1 MAIFTGGS
9 SGGGGGSTTSGGGV
23 AARYLWNTG
32 VGTGR
37 PAAGNV
43 KRRVSS
49 TPNVMRLNYLDTAGA
64 NWRDEWLGSAI
75 GQRLIFKSASTT
87 NFAIIV
93 VAAATADIV
102 VAPPDESES
111 NVEIQYTLE
120 SGSFATFGSADATT
134 DGVLGWSNYEPCYVQ
149 RDSGSEAN
157 VTLSDLAA
165 LANFAYFDA
174 NFDLYDIA
182 GNLIRSGTPTYAALS
197 DLPSAAANSGRNVI
211 STNPGNNNT
220 SLVAIEPWA
229 LRSDGTL
236 WKVHQGIGIL
246 AKALG
251 SSPKIICPATT
262 FNGAYTLSSAAS
274 GADTLIT
281 SADGGDAHG
290 LTSAVA
296 VTDNCY
302 IYVSAGTNMVGFHKV
317 TAIAVNTTGT
327 TIQIDTAYNAAN
339 TITTIA
345 LAGTDIPVVAIQQPA
360 WRSNTH
366 AEILS
371 EWQMLS
377 TAATDARKSI
387 IMIDN
392 DSFSSYDAGG
402 TANRYGWSNI
412 TRIFNKDSVSVQNSA
427 GSLAGAGSP
436 GNFGTGIPTGDTNTG
451 NASTLTIY
459 TNLAAA
465 NQWVQLVYFEE
476 RLSW

>member
-32 VGTGR
+32 VGTSR

-157 VTLSDLAA
+157 VTLADLSA

-174 NFDLYDIA
+174 NFNLYDLNNNIK
-182 GNLIRSGTPTYAALS
+182 RSGTQVAATVSALPAAASNIGNMYLVTEVGTHGTLYFASDKTGTAEWLPLNGIATIYALGS
-197 DLPSAAANSGRNVI
+197 PISAIAPASTFTSVTATSANSGTDI
-211 STNPGNNNT
+211 
-220 SLVAIEPWA
+220 
-229 LRSDGTL
+229 
-236 WKVHQGIGIL
+236 QL
-246 AKALG
+246 A
-251 SSPKIICPATT
+251 
-262 FNGAYTLSSAAS
+262 SA
-274 GADTLIT
+274 GV
-281 SADGGDAHG
+281 HG
-290 LTSAVA
+290 LTTSPAVG
-296 VTDNCY
+296 CK
-302 IYVSAGTNMVGFHKV
+302 IYVSAGTNWTAGFYTIKSITNTTTLV
-317 TAIAVNTTGT
+317 LEESWVASMGSPTIVLADNATEMPVIAVSIPPMLERSAIKIEIAGELTASTNGKKTIVDFGSMHCYNKNNNGSEGIESIIVRISNQGSKTAQKTHYTLGNNTG
-327 TIQIDTAYNAAN
+327 Y
-339 TITTIA
+339 
-345 LAGTDIPVVAIQQPA
+345 G
-360 WRSNTH
+360 
-366 AEILS
+366 
-371 EWQMLS
+371 S
-377 TAATDARKSI
+377 TAGVALTG
-387 IMIDN
+387 N
-392 DSFSSYDAGG
+392 EN
-402 TANRYGWSNI
+402 TANAVTLYLRY
-412 TRIFNKDSVSVQNSA
+412 IFQTANEVHSINS
-427 GSLAGAGSP
+427 
-436 GNFGTGIPTGDTNTG
+436 FDVIRVD
-451 NASTLTIY
+451 
-459 TNLAAA
+459 
-465 NQWVQLVYFEE
+465 
-476 RLSW
+476 